1 MIPSRTV
8 RCTWNCLS
16 SIDMFG
22 SRRRG
27 AGPVLSLRR
36 ARSASRSSSSRLRSS
51 GSGCSRLFPVP
62 AVPFLPSE
70 PFPVS
75 APFSGL
81 LSPVSFPGLSPE
93 PDAVSGACSALP
105 PSPFPAVR
113 AAIASRCSV
122 LTSALPPFPFP
133 AVRAAFAS
141 WRSVLPSALPPFPFP
156 AVRAAFASRR
166 SVLPSALPP
175 FPFPAGFAPFFSSS
189 TLTLLPYPSSSI
201 RRQLSGPPE
210 AKSDPSRGVE
220 FPYFERNSSK
230 QRSSFFITSATVR
243 PTYR

>member
-1 MIPSRTV
+1 
-8 RCTWNCLS
+8 
-16 SIDMFG
+16 MFG

-27 AGPVLSLRR
+27 AGPFPSLRL

-133 AVRAAFAS
+133 A
-141 WRSVLPSALPPFPFP
+141 
-156 AVRAAFASRR
+156 
-166 SVLPSALPP
+166 
-175 FPFPAGFAPFFSSS
+175 GFAPFFSSS